1 VSAIQAEVHWQ
12 PPAMSNAGYS
22 IHED

>member
-1 VSAIQAEVHWQ
+1 VSAIQAKVHWQ
-12 PPAMSNAGYS
+12 PPAMSNTGYS

>member
-12 PPAMSNAGYS
+12 PHAMSNT
-22 IHED
+22 ED